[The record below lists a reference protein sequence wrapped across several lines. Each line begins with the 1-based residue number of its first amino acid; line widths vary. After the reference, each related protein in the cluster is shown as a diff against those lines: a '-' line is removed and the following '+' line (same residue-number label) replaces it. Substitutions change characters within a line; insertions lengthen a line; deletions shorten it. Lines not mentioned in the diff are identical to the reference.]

1 MSHSCAIVAV
11 EIYYQRGSVL
21 FAEQQ
26 NVCIVESHSPC
37 TWNIIGVTEP
47 LPCEWLNYNLKNNE
61 QLTRKTSCLSNSQ
74 CYLSAM
80 ERWELL
86 HSVGLVCSTPWSMQ
100 WARRDWATQ
109 QINRN
114 ICYASLSLDL
124 YLGTLGMESQESM
137 YVSLGRA
144 QPKISWQI
152 CPSFVLKIRNMKGC
166 PCRTWSTKS
175 SLF

>member
-1 MSHSCAIVAV
+1 M
-11 EIYYQRGSVL
+11 L

-47 LPCEWLNYNLKNNE
+47 LPCEWLNYHLKNNE